1 MGAEAG
7 TMSSVRNNASVHET
21 TFDMQAWSGWMIF
34 AGLVL
39 LVAGTMRIFDSIW
52 AFTYQGSVPDN
63 LEHALFGHSLST
75 YGWLWLVVGIVLFV
89 SGAAVMIRS
98 QVARWIGVFAGALGA
113 VSAIWWMPYY
123 PVWSLAYIAL
133 GVLVIYALV
142 AHGQRTSVVDS

>member
-7 TMSSVRNNASVHET
+7 TMTSVRNNASVHET
-21 TFDMQAWSGWMIF
+21 RFDMKAWSGWMIF

-52 AFTYQGSVPDN
+52 AFTYQGSLPDN
-63 LEHALFGHSLST
+63 LEHDLFGHSLST

-89 SGAAVMIRS
+89 SGVAVMVRS
-98 QVARWIGVFAGALGA
+98 QIARWIGVFAGALGA

-142 AHGQRTSVVDS
+142 AHGQPTSPVDI